1 MDNIYIENNLYKN
14 KRTTMN
20 SNILDY
26 MYEGYGYDTDNP
38 LLYTGVEI
46 FNETLSENGK
56 MTTRGMETLAYNDGP
71 IGHDDP
77 IPTEEDNKYKELASF
92 ISESGAKYT
101 DLRQGICD
109 CGRNTGDGE
118 VIDNG

>member
-1 MDNIYIENNLYKN
+1 
-14 KRTTMN
+14 MN

-38 LLYTGVEI
+38 LLYTDVEI
-46 FNETLSENGK
+46 FDETLSKNGK

-71 IGHDDP
+71 IGHDP
-77 IPTEEDNKYKELASF
+77 AIPTEEDNKYVEAASF

-109 CGRNTGDGE
+109 CGDGRNTGDGE
-118 VIDNG
+118 VVDNG